1 MHDEPIRGRARA
13 KSEDGDSQYE
23 VAYKEAARA
32 IDEQLKVFDGVQTRT
47 GTLVAAATIVTS
59 FLGGQALTT
68 EGPTGWTWVALA
80 AFAGLLVLALLVLRH
95 PKPVTAA
102 SPSRL
107 IPTYIEAE
115 GSRELEAE
123 LVSQAGGVGV
133 LTPLAL
139 LYRDLSLYMEESHHT
154 NTEEVERLRRL
165 FDGAAALLMVEILA
179 WVIQL
184 A

>member
-1 MHDEPIRGRARA
+1 MPEEAWQ
-13 KSEDGDSQYE
+13 QYE
-23 VAYKEAARA
+23 VAYNEAARA
-32 IDEQLKVFDGVQTRT
+32 LDEQLKVFEGVQART
-47 GTLVAAATIVTS
+47 GTLVAAAAIVTS
-59 FLGGQALTT
+59 FLGGQAAIVGGT
-68 EGPTGWTWVALA
+68 GGWTWVALA

-107 IPTYIEAE
+107 IPTYIEGAGSPDAE
-115 GSRELEAE
+115 AGV
-123 LVSQAGGVGV
+123 VSPAHAATA

-154 NTEEVERLRRL
+154 NSQEVERLRHL

-179 WVIQL
+179 WVIEV

>member
-1 MHDEPIRGRARA
+1 MPEEAWQ
-13 KSEDGDSQYE
+13 QYE

-32 IDEQLKVFDGVQTRT
+32 LDEQLKVFEGVQART
-47 GTLVAAATIVTS
+47 GTLVAAAAIVTS
-59 FLGGQALTT
+59 FLGGQAAIAGGT
-68 EGPTGWTWVALA
+68 GGWTWVALA
-80 AFAGLLVLALLVLRH
+80 GFAGLLVLALLVLRH

-107 IPTYIEAE
+107 IPTYIE
-115 GSRELEAE
+115 G
-123 LVSQAGGVGV
+123 AGGRDAEARAVSPPDATTV

-154 NTEEVERLRRL
+154 NSQEVERLRHL
-165 FDGAAALLMVEILA
+165 FDGAAALLMLEILA
-179 WVIQL
+179 WVIEV

>member
-1 MHDEPIRGRARA
+1 MPEEAWQ
-13 KSEDGDSQYE
+13 QYE

-32 IDEQLKVFDGVQTRT
+32 LDEQLKVFDGVQGRT
-47 GTLVAAATIVTS
+47 GTLVAAAAIVTS
-59 FLGGQALTT
+59 FLGGQALTAG
-68 EGPTGWTWVALA
+68 GPEGWTWIALA

-115 GSRELEAE
+115 PSRDVEAE
-123 LVSQAGGVGV
+123 VISQEGGVSV

-154 NTEEVERLRRL
+154 NSEEVERLRRL
-165 FDGAAALLMVEILA
+165 FDGAAAFLMIEILA
-179 WVIQL
+179 WVIEL

>member
-1 MHDEPIRGRARA
+1 M
-13 KSEDGDSQYE
+13 SEERWQEYE

-32 IDEQLKVFDGVQTRT
+32 LDEQLKVFDGVQART
-47 GTLVAAATIVTS
+47 GTLVAAAAIVTS

-68 EGPTGWTWVALA
+68 EGPAGWTWVALA
-80 AFAGLLVLALLVLRH
+80 AFAGLLVLSLLVLRH

-115 GSRELEAE
+115 RSRVEAE

-154 NTEEVERLRRL
+154 NTEEVERLRRF

>member
-1 MHDEPIRGRARA
+1 MPEEAWQ
-13 KSEDGDSQYE
+13 QYE

-32 IDEQLKVFDGVQTRT
+32 LDEQLKVFEGVQART
-47 GTLVAAATIVTS
+47 GT
-59 FLGGQALTT
+59 
-68 EGPTGWTWVALA
+68 LA

-107 IPTYIEAE
+107 IPTYIERA
-115 GSRELEAE
+115 GGAEAE
-123 LVSQAGGVGV
+123 SGAVSPADAATT

-154 NTEEVERLRRL
+154 NTQEVERLRHL
-165 FDGAAALLMVEILA
+165 FDGAAALLMLEILA
-179 WVIQL
+179 WVIEV